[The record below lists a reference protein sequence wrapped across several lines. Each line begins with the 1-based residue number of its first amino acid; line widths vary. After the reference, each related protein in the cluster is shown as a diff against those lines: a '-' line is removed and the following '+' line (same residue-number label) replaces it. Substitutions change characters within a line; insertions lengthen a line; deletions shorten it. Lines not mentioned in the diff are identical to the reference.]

1 MKSKLLILLML
12 FPLLL
17 FAQGK
22 RPLVWVIDAGHGGH
36 DQGTKGKNITE
47 KEINLKVS
55 QELVRLI
62 RKHKPGIKVIT
73 TRKTDKFVSLA
84 ERCRIANNARA
95 DLLLSI
101 HVNWA
106 RKKDLRGTETFYA
119 ANSRTKRRNPNASKS
134 ELLARLLQNNYAAS
148 GRPIYRGVRTNRM
161 YVTANTN
168 MPAALTEIAF
178 ISNSADAAY
187 ITTDKGMKETARMIF
202 NALMEYYT
210 TTQNKTHTKTLN
222 TLRSTRD
229 KKSGVKNSI
238 RVSVNSGGSSPIVV
252 EDEETDTKQA
262 KAAEKK
268 TEKAKSAES
277 NTGAKQAQ
285 SKKPQAEKTSKPA
298 EKTAKA
304 ETKTAQKTSV
314 KQQKA
319 KEAQPVFSIQL
330 FSCTAEMKQ
339 KDKRLKGVWPVT
351 FAKDGK
357 KLKCL
362 YGGTTDYQKI
372 KNQLQTS
379 RKKFPDAF
387 IVAYL
392 GEKSITTAE
401 ALKIINEKKK

>member
-36 DQGTKGKNITE
+36 DQGTKAKNITE

-55 QELVRLI
+55 QEVVRLI

-73 TRKTDKFVSLA
+73 TRNSDKFVSLA

-95 DLLLSI
+95 DLFLSI

-106 RKKDLRGTETFYA
+106 RKKNLRGTETFYA
-119 ANSRTKRRNPNASKS
+119 ATSRSKRRNPNASKS

-210 TTQNKTHTKTLN
+210 TTQNKTHNKTLS

-229 KKSGVKNSI
+229 KKSGVKNSL
-238 RVSVNSGGSSPIVV
+238 RVSVKASGGPIVL
-252 EDEETDTKQA
+252 EEEEEETPQA
-262 KAAEKK
+262 ETAKK
-268 TEKAKSAES
+268 TQKAKSAETRS
-277 NTGAKQAQ
+277 TAKQPA
-285 SKKPQAEKTSKPA
+285 SKQKQAA
-298 EKTAKA
+298 EQTAKA
-304 ETKTAQKTSV
+304 EKKPAAKTSA
-314 KQQKA
+314 KQKVSN
-319 KEAQPVFSIQL
+319 EAQPVFSIQL

-372 KNQLQTS
+372 KNQLKTI

>member
-1 MKSKLLILLML
+1 
-12 FPLLL
+12 
-17 FAQGK
+17 
-22 RPLVWVIDAGHGGH
+22 
-36 DQGTKGKNITE
+36 
-47 KEINLKVS
+47 
-55 QELVRLI
+55 
-62 RKHKPGIKVIT
+62 
-73 TRKTDKFVSLA
+73 
-84 ERCRIANNARA
+84 
-95 DLLLSI
+95 
-101 HVNWA
+101 
-106 RKKDLRGTETFYA
+106 
-119 ANSRTKRRNPNASKS
+119 
-134 ELLARLLQNNYAAS
+134 
-148 GRPIYRGVRTNRM
+148 
-161 YVTANTN
+161 

-210 TTQNKTHTKTLN
+210 TTQNKTHTKTLS

-285 SKKPQAEKTSKPA
+285 SKKPQAEKTAKPA

-304 ETKTAQKTSV
+304 ETKTAQKTSA

-330 FSCTAEMKQ
+330 FSCTAELKQ

-372 KNQLQTS
+372 KNQLKTI